1 MASPDQPM
9 ASAPAASRPR
19 QRLGVR
25 DLVTIGMLSAI
36 ALVIS
41 TVVGMICATTIIGAF
56 LYIAVAAFF
65 VAIVFLLGAVRIRKP
80 GTIFLMGTIV
90 SLLGMMSGNVV
101 GVAGCVAGWLVA
113 DAIAGRYA
121 SRGRIIAAYVVGSA
135 LQFVGFMLPIFLSAG
150 DYLAARKDLFHLSD
164 EAIQE
169 YLGYVSWP
177 VFAGATALVAVL
189 SLAGALVAARIIRRH
204 FVKAGLV
211 R

>member
-1 MASPDQPM
+1 MASPDQPR

-25 DLVTIGMLSAI
+25 D
-36 ALVIS
+36 
-41 TVVGMICATTIIGAF
+41 
-56 LYIAVAAFF
+56 
-65 VAIVFLLGAVRIRKP
+65 
-80 GTIFLMGTIV
+80 
-90 SLLGMMSGNVV
+90 
-101 GVAGCVAGWLVA
+101 
-113 DAIAGRYA
+113 
-121 SRGRIIAAYVVGSA
+121 
-135 LQFVGFMLPIFLSAG
+135 LSAG

>member
-1 MASPDQPM
+1 M
-9 ASAPAASRPR
+9 
-19 QRLGVR
+19 
-25 DLVTIGMLSAI
+25 
-36 ALVIS
+36 
-41 TVVGMICATTIIGAF
+41 
-56 LYIAVAAFF
+56 
-65 VAIVFLLGAVRIRKP
+65 FLLGAVRIRKP

-90 SLLGMMSGNVV
+90 SLLGLMSGNII

-164 EAIQE
+164 EAVQE

-189 SLAGALVAARIIRRH
+189 SLAGVLMAARIIRRH